1 MVLQGALEEN
11 GVRSGPG
18 LPQALAFKHG
28 ALPTDMRLTKM
39 IAQDTK
45 LMQDDW
51 DRLLIVNYWGCFTR
65 KRCRQIWQLIKS
77 FEALHGEGARPPE
90 RCPSFELRNLL
101 VSKFMGCFLAPV
113 ANAIIDAN
121 GDFEL
126 SAMLTLI
133 NRCRINH
140 VSVDRE
146 LVREAKRARRHYV
159 AGAYGVAIKK
169 ANSRAA
175 NRIHTLRVGGVAP

>member
-1 MVLQGALEEN
+1 M
-11 GVRSGPG
+11 RSGPEY
-18 LPQALAFKHG
+18 PQALACKHG

-39 IAQDTK
+39 IAQDTN

-65 KRCRQIWQLIKS
+65 KRCRQMWQLIKS
-77 FEALHGEGARPPE
+77 FETLHGEGARPPE

-101 VSKFMGCFLAPV
+101 VSKFMGCFLAQV

-133 NRCRINH
+133 KRCRINH
-140 VSVDRE
+140 VRVDRE
-146 LVREAKRARRHYV
+146 LGREAIRARKHYA

-169 ANSRAA
+169 ANSIAE
-175 NRIHTLRVGGVAP
+175 NRLRTLRVGGVAP